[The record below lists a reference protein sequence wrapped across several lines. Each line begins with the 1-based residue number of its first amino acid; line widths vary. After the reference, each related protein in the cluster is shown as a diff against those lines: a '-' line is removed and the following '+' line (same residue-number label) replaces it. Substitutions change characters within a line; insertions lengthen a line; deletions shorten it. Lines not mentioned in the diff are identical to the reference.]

1 MLHGHSQLCSQHKSR
16 RHLLRH
22 CERCC
27 NKLWYFKLWIKKV
40 IGLIKGKLGGKLMGE
55 FDALR
60 PKTFSY
66 LTDDI
71 NENKKRKMCTLNLK
85 IINVV

>member
-1 MLHGHSQLCSQHKSR
+1 MNYVDHYIKKK
-16 RHLLRH
+16 LR
-22 CERCC
+22 
-27 NKLWYFKLWIKKV
+27 IKKV

-60 PKTFSY
+60 HKTFSY
-66 LTDDI
+66 LTDDN

-85 IINVV
+85 IINIVQKQLNLGIK

>member
-1 MLHGHSQLCSQHKSR
+1 MNQVDHYIKKK
-16 RHLLRH
+16 LR
-22 CERCC
+22 
-27 NKLWYFKLWIKKV
+27 IKKV

-71 NENKKRKMCTLNLK
+71 NENKQRKMCTLNLK
-85 IINVV
+85 IINVVQKQLNLGIK

>member
-1 MLHGHSQLCSQHKSR
+1 MLQQALILQIMNYVDHYIKKK
-16 RHLLRH
+16 LR
-22 CERCC
+22 
-27 NKLWYFKLWIKKV
+27 IKKV

-71 NENKKRKMCTLNLK
+71 NENKQRKMCTLNLK